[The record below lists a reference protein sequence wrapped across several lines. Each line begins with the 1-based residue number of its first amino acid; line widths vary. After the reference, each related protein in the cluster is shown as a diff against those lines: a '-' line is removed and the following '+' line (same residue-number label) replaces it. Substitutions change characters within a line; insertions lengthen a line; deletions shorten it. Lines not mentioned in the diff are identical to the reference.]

1 MLAYEAGRH
10 GGRPFVERYGRWL
23 LLTTHDVDRAERFFG
38 RYGGAAVIVGRLLPG
53 IRSFIALPAG
63 IARMPLVRFHLYTFV
78 VSWPWCFALA
88 YIGMML
94 GRSWNSDPRL
104 SPLSPAKVVTG
115 LDCKTNSSSPLK
127 VHSTSWGN

>member
-1 MLAYEAGRH
+1 
-10 GGRPFVERYGRWL
+10 

-104 SPLSPAKVVTG
+104 SPLFHKFDAALAAV
-115 LDCKTNSSSPLK
+115 LL
-127 VHSTSWGN
+127 